1 MLTRSILIV
10 ALSIVLPCVLEA
22 QTVRVTSSSP
32 PEAKLAAILHDSRTL
47 PAVTIRQY
55 ASFLDRLEPRCRQ
68 SRTRIADMVVASR
81 DQLRERYRKRMT
93 LLAFLEAAAIMMDES
108 DLEEQNC
115 AETFTLLVITL
126 GNS

>member
-1 MLTRSILIV
+1 M
-10 ALSIVLPCVLEA
+10 
-22 QTVRVTSSSP
+22 
-32 PEAKLAAILHDSRTL
+32 PELAAIDHDSRTL
-47 PAVTIRQY
+47 PAVTIRQH

-81 DQLRERYRKRMT
+81 DQLRERYRKRTT